1 MTKTK
6 PSASSGTQ
14 PAVKRTS
21 PPVLVLS
28 EAQRVAATIL
38 EVLAGVR
45 TPLAAAELLSISL
58 ARYYQLETRA
68 LEGLVAAL
76 APRSKGKQPSLEKR
90 VQQLETELAAAQRQ
104 CARQEALV
112 RVTQRSL
119 GLAALAAP
127 KNSPPAQTGKG
138 RKPRRPMSRALKAAQ
153 QLRAQAEATS
163 AGNSSDLSLQP
174 TAPTG
179 GAEEAVP

>member
-1 MTKTK
+1 MKKAK

-14 PAVKRTS
+14 PAVKRSS
-21 PPVLVLS
+21 PPVLILS
-28 EAQRVAATIL
+28 EAQRVAAAIL

-45 TPLAAAELLSISL
+45 APSAAAELLSISL
-58 ARYYQLETRA
+58 PRYYQLETRA
-68 LEGLVAAL
+68 LEGLVVAL

-90 VQQLETELAAAQRQ
+90 VQQLEKELAAAQRQ

-119 GLAALAAP
+119 GLAALATP
-127 KNSPPAQTGKG
+127 KNSPPAKAGKG
-138 RKPRRPMSRALKAAQ
+138 RQPRRPMSRALKAAQ
-153 QLRAQAEATS
+153 QLRARADAAN
-163 AGNSSDLSLQP
+163 AGNSSDHSLQP

-179 GAEEAVP
+179 GAEEASP